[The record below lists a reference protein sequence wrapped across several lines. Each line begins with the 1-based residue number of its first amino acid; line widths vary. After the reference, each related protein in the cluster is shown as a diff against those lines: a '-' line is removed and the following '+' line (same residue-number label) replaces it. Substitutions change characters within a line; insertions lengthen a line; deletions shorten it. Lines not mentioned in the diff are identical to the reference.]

1 MNKRTALLAALATLI
16 VLTGCATAPAP
27 AMTPAPAPTSIADT
41 AARTP
46 QLSTLNKLIID
57 AGLADT
63 LRGAGPYTVFA
74 PTDEAFKAVPAGTLD
89 ALAKDKERLKA
100 VLTYH
105 VVAGQVMAADVKN
118 GPAKTLQGGSVAL
131 SKSGAFVTVEDAV
144 VTQADVAVTNGVVH
158 LIDRVLVPPVAA
170 K

>member
-1 MNKRTALLAALATLI
+1 MKNTLFATLA
-16 VLTGCATAPAP
+16 VVAALTGCANASAPAP
-27 AMTPAPAPTSIADT
+27 APMTIADT
-41 AARTP
+41 AARAP
-46 QLSTLNKLIID
+46 QLTTLNKLIND

-74 PTDEAFKAVPAGTLD
+74 PTDDAFKVVPAATLE
-89 ALAKDKERLKA
+89 ALGKDKERLKA
-100 VLTYH
+100 VLAYH

-118 GPAKTLQGGSVAL
+118 GPAKTLQGASVAL
-131 SKSGAFVTVEDAV
+131 SKSGTFVTVEDAV

-158 LIDRVLVPPVAA
+158 LIDRVLMPPAAA